1 MVLFTYIARPP
12 PRDTDR
18 SFRKTM
24 KSLIAIAETGMS
36 LVSQD
41 SVTQMTS
48 ALFWRATH
56 SSSSTLQV
64 KERVLEI
71 RRDGIDTLGWT
82 QGRDKNARALLTSEC
97 KWVPF
102 KQFKVS
108 VLDATLGYW
117 QVRMDKES
125 SKLCTFNTP
134 FGRYRFTRLPFDIK
148 SAPEVFQQTYVRTV
162 WGHWRRKGYN
172 GTLCKRHI
180 VLQVKWPID
189 WTN

>member
-1 MVLFTYIARPP
+1 MVLLTYTARPP

-71 RRDGIDTLGWT
+71 RRDGIEALGWT
-82 QGRDKNARALLTSEC
+82 LGRDENVRALLTSEC

-102 KQFKVS
+102 KQFKFSHRLWDLKSWRSSTRFPDLFPRYLKISLSFRTAISVVS
-108 VLDATLGYW
+108 MIACLRNLLICVLW
-117 QVRMDKES
+117 RHS
-125 SKLCTFNTP
+125 
-134 FGRYRFTRLPFDIK
+134 TR
-148 SAPEVFQQTYVRTV
+148 
-162 WGHWRRKGYN
+162 N
-172 GTLCKRHI
+172 
-180 VLQVKWPID
+180 D
-189 WTN
+189 WTYM